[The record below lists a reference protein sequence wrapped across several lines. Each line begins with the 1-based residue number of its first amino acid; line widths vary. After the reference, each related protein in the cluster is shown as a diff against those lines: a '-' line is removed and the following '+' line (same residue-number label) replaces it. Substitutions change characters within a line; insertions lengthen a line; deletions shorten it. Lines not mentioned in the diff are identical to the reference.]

1 MVKIAI
7 FSPSFMANKCHFTT
21 SFKSI
26 YSKAM
31 RLENRKH
38 KRVIL
43 KRLVTLND
51 SLKMMG
57 LDLSEGGIYV
67 HTGRFFPVGLT
78 LDLLLPLDK
87 GDIKIK
93 ARVQH
98 TQYGIGMGLMFIDL
112 SSENLS
118 VIRDFIE
125 NSSVKQEEAIK
136 KKVLIVD
143 DNASS
148 RRMNKSKLVLD
159 GFEVLEAADGFE
171 AIALLEKEAI
181 SLVVLDLYMDKLDGF
196 KVLSIM
202 RQKPAMINIPVL
214 VFSARTNPKEIERA
228 MSAGATEFLPKM
240 ITTPVKLSER
250 VKQYHLSRQK
260 TL

>member
-1 MVKIAI
+1 MG
-7 FSPSFMANKCHFTT
+7 
-21 SFKSI
+21 
-26 YSKAM
+26 
-31 RLENRKH
+31 LENRKH
-38 KRVIL
+38 KRVVL
-43 KRLVTLND
+43 KRPVTINN
-51 SLKMMG
+51 SLSLMG

-67 HTGRFFPVGLT
+67 HTGRSFPVGLV

-87 GDIKIK
+87 GDIKVK

-98 TQYGIGMGLMFIDL
+98 AQYGIGMGLMFVNL
-112 SSENLS
+112 SGENLS

-125 NSSVKQEEAIK
+125 KSTATEEVVKR

-143 DNASS
+143 DNASA
-148 RRMNKSKLVLD
+148 RTMNKSRLLLD
-159 GFEVLEAADGFE
+159 GVTVLEAADGLE

-196 KVLSIM
+196 KLLSII

-214 VFSARTNPKEIERA
+214 VFSARTNPQEVDRA

-240 ITTPVKLSER
+240 TTTPVKLSER
-250 VKQYHLSRQK
+250 VKQYLASR
-260 TL
+260 